1 MRRPIRPWLRVPRRR
16 RPAAARPKGG
26 ILLPVLI
33 GIGLAVAV
41 IVLIDAALRPTVTE
55 LAKAKVKNAVTSI
68 INDAVNETLSS
79 EAISYGDL
87 VTLGKDTAGQVTVLA
102 ANTAQLNALRTEIL
116 GRILEQVEQL
126 DSQELGIPLGSLT
139 GFATASDLGPVL
151 PVRVL
156 TAATPTAAFE
166 HVFTSSGINQ
176 TLHQVMLNVQVECTL
191 LIPGGA
197 VDTVVEAQVC
207 AAETLLVGQV
217 PCNGGLFLYF
227 FSHQE
232 NQMAIQRTLSII
244 KPDAVAKNVIGQIYT
259 RFENAGLKIV
269 AAQMR
274 QLSRA
279 EAEGFYAV
287 HKERPFF
294 NDLVNFMTSG
304 PVMIQVL
311 EGEDAIAKNRQLM
324 GATDP
329 KKAEKGTIRADFA
342 ESIDAN
348 AVHGSDAP
356 ETAAVEVA
364 YFFPTLAIC
373 SR

>member
-1 MRRPIRPWLRVPRRR
+1 M
-16 RPAAARPKGG
+16 
-26 ILLPVLI
+26 
-33 GIGLAVAV
+33 
-41 IVLIDAALRPTVTE
+41 IDAALRPTVTE

-217 PCNGGLFLYF
+217 PDTYLELPGGL
-227 FSHQE
+227 
-232 NQMAIQRTLSII
+232 
-244 KPDAVAKNVIGQIYT
+244 
-259 RFENAGLKIV
+259 
-269 AAQMR
+269 
-274 QLSRA
+274 
-279 EAEGFYAV
+279 
-287 HKERPFF
+287 
-294 NDLVNFMTSG
+294 
-304 PVMIQVL
+304 
-311 EGEDAIAKNRQLM
+311 
-324 GATDP
+324 
-329 KKAEKGTIRADFA
+329 
-342 ESIDAN
+342 
-348 AVHGSDAP
+348 
-356 ETAAVEVA
+356 
-364 YFFPTLAIC
+364 
-373 SR
+373 

>member
-1 MRRPIRPWLRVPRRR
+1 MRAARPGSCWQWKSCCGANRASRSAHRLIREVRPVRRPIRPWLRVPRRR
-16 RPAAARPKGG
+16 RPAAARTKGG

-87 VTLGKDTAGQVTVLA
+87 VTLEKDTAGQVTVLA

-126 DSQELGIPLGSLT
+126 DSQELGIPLGNLT

-191 LIPGGA
+191 LIPGGT

-217 PCNGGLFLYF
+217 PDTYLELPGGL
-227 FSHQE
+227 
-232 NQMAIQRTLSII
+232 
-244 KPDAVAKNVIGQIYT
+244 
-259 RFENAGLKIV
+259 
-269 AAQMR
+269 
-274 QLSRA
+274 
-279 EAEGFYAV
+279 
-287 HKERPFF
+287 
-294 NDLVNFMTSG
+294 
-304 PVMIQVL
+304 
-311 EGEDAIAKNRQLM
+311 
-324 GATDP
+324 
-329 KKAEKGTIRADFA
+329 
-342 ESIDAN
+342 
-348 AVHGSDAP
+348 
-356 ETAAVEVA
+356 
-364 YFFPTLAIC
+364 
-373 SR
+373 

>member
-1 MRRPIRPWLRVPRRR
+1 MGKL
-16 RPAAARPKGG
+16 G
-26 ILLPVLI
+26 
-33 GIGLAVAV
+33 
-41 IVLIDAALRPTVTE
+41 

-87 VTLGKDTAGQVTVLA
+87 VTLEKDTAGQVTVLA

-126 DSQELGIPLGSLT
+126 DSQELGIPLGNLT

-191 LIPGGA
+191 LIPGGT

-217 PCNGGLFLYF
+217 PDTYLELPGGL
-227 FSHQE
+227 
-232 NQMAIQRTLSII
+232 
-244 KPDAVAKNVIGQIYT
+244 
-259 RFENAGLKIV
+259 
-269 AAQMR
+269 
-274 QLSRA
+274 
-279 EAEGFYAV
+279 
-287 HKERPFF
+287 
-294 NDLVNFMTSG
+294 
-304 PVMIQVL
+304 
-311 EGEDAIAKNRQLM
+311 
-324 GATDP
+324 
-329 KKAEKGTIRADFA
+329 
-342 ESIDAN
+342 
-348 AVHGSDAP
+348 
-356 ETAAVEVA
+356 
-364 YFFPTLAIC
+364 
-373 SR
+373 